1 MWMLSLEP
9 CSGWKASTRIAWTS
23 VILTVPYAFGFRHCF
38 FGS

>member
-9 CSGWKASTRIAWTS
+9 CSGWKASTRIART
-23 VILTVPYAFGFRHCF
+23 VLTLTVPYAVWCRHCF